1 MESNS
6 GSGSRVG
13 SIWERINSSFWFIPA
28 LLTLVGM
35 LLSGVTQWLD
45 NKYQGL
51 LDSLP
56 AVVSG
61 GATGASSVLSA
72 ISGSLITVIATVF
85 SLTIVSLTL
94 ASGQYSPRLMRSF
107 TSDKGLQIVLGTYIG
122 TFVYSLLVLRI
133 VALGGSSGSGG
144 ADSSFQPT
152 ISVGV
157 AILLALVC
165 VGLLIYFISHVAQI
179 IQSSSIVQMA
189 QLDMMGIVSNLEETE
204 SSSDYIRDPEEDPRW
219 ADLLAGQP
227 SIVKAKSSG
236 YVQSVDIDEILK
248 EVVDERTRLVEIPS
262 GPGIFV
268 SSGLALVKV
277 WPAAG
282 EDFDSGTLREVHRAF
297 VLGRERSFQQDIA
310 FGFRQLS
317 DIALKGLSPGIND
330 PTTAMQAMDRMEAVL
345 ISLGS
350 KDLPRCV
357 QEREVGERKV
367 LVRVNYSNFEDLVG
381 LAFDQVR
388 RAAFTSG
395 QVAVLE
401 RLIEILDRALRA
413 NTSTERQEA
422 LWARVFT
429 IARLCPQQISDPED
443 AVNLMLRAV
452 ESVYALSMKQRVAI
466 DGDLDRLLNLSE
478 DLEDNGRIWEAIEAA
493 RTKVR

>member
-1 MESNS
+1 MKSNGS
-6 GSGSRVG
+6 SGSRLG

-28 LLTLVGM
+28 FLTFVGM
-35 LLSGVTQWLD
+35 FLSGVTQWLD

-56 AVVSG
+56 SVISG

-133 VALGGSSGSGG
+133 VALGSSGKAG
-144 ADSSFQPT
+144 SSFQPT

-157 AILLALVC
+157 AIVLALVC
-165 VGLLIYFISHVAQI
+165 VGLLIYFINHVAQI
-179 IQSSSIVQMA
+179 IQSSSIVRMA
-189 QLDMMGIVSNLEETE
+189 QVDMMGIVSNLEETKE
-204 SSSDYIRDPEEDPRW
+204 SPAYIRDPDEDPRW
-219 ADLLAGQP
+219 ADLLSGQP
-227 SIVKAKSSG
+227 SLLLAESSG
-236 YVQSVDIDEILK
+236 YVQSLNLEEILK
-248 EVVDERTRLVEIPS
+248 EVVDERTEFVEIPS

-268 SSGLALVKV
+268 SAGLALVKV
-277 WPAAG
+277 WPALN
-282 EDFDSGTLREVHRAF
+282 EEFDSGARREVHRAF
-297 VLGRERSFQQDIA
+297 VFGRERSFQQDIA

-317 DIALKGLSPGIND
+317 DIALKGLSPGVND
-330 PTTAMQAMDRMEAVL
+330 PTTAMQAMDRMEAVF

-350 KDLPRCV
+350 KDLPRRV
-357 QEREVGERKV
+357 QEREVDERKV

-401 RLIEILDRALRA
+401 RLIEILDRAIRV
-413 NTSTERQEA
+413 NTSAGRQEA
-422 LWARVFT
+422 LWARIFT

-443 AVNLMLRAV
+443 AINLMLRAV
-452 ESVYALSMKQRVAI
+452 ESVYALSMKQRVTI
-466 DGDLDRLLNLSE
+466 DGDLDRLLDLSE
-478 DLEDNGRIWEAIEAA
+478 DLEDDGRIRDAVEAV

>member
-1 MESNS
+1 MKSNS
-6 GSGSRVG
+6 GSGSRLG
-13 SIWERINSSFWFIPA
+13 SVWERVNSSFWFIPA
-28 LLTLVGM
+28 LLTLVGIV
-35 LLSGVTQWLD
+35 LAGITQWLD

-107 TSDKGLQIVLGTYIG
+107 TSDRGLQVVLGSYIG

-133 VALGGSSGSGG
+133 VALGGSGG
-144 ADSSFQPT
+144 AESSFQPT
-152 ISVGV
+152 ISVGT

-165 VGLLIYFISHVAQI
+165 VGLLIYFISHVSQI
-179 IQSSSIVQMA
+179 IQSSNIVQMA
-189 QLDMMGIVSNLEETE
+189 QLDMMGIVSNLDELEAAPV
-204 SSSDYIRDPEEDPRW
+204 DIRDPEQNPMW
-219 ADLLAGQP
+219 SDLLAGQP
-227 SIVKAKSSG
+227 SVLNSESSG
-236 YVQSVDIDEILK
+236 YVQSLDIDEILK
-248 EVVDERTRLVEIPS
+248 EVVDERTKLVEVPS

-268 SSGLALVKV
+268 SAGLPLVKV
-277 WPAAG
+277 WPAT
-282 EDFDSGTLREVHRAF
+282 ERDFDSRARREVHRAF
-297 VLGRERSFQQDIA
+297 VFGRERSFQQDVA

-317 DIALKGLSPGIND
+317 DIALKGLSPGVND
-330 PTTAMQAMDRMEAVL
+330 PTTAMQAMDRIEAVL
-345 ISLGS
+345 IALSS
-350 KDLPRCV
+350 KELPRRI
-357 QEREVGERKV
+357 QEREVDGRKI
-367 LVRVNYSNFEDLVG
+367 LVKVKYSNFEELVG

-401 RLIEILDRALRA
+401 RLIEILDRAMRVNISA
-413 NTSTERQEA
+413 ERQGS
-422 LWARVFT
+422 LWARIFT

-452 ESVYALSMKQRVAI
+452 ESVYGLSMKQRVTI
-466 DGDLDRLLNLSE
+466 NEDLDRLLELSE
-478 DLEDNGRIWEAIEAA
+478 DLDDNGRIREAIEAA

>member
-1 MESNS
+1 M
-6 GSGSRVG
+6 
-13 SIWERINSSFWFIPA
+13 
-28 LLTLVGM
+28 
-35 LLSGVTQWLD
+35 SGVTQWLD
-45 NKYQGL
+45 NKFQGL

-56 AVVSG
+56 AVISG

-107 TSDKGLQIVLGTYIG
+107 TGDKGLQIVLGSYIG
-122 TFVYSLLVLRI
+122 TFVYSLLVLRL
-133 VALGGSSGSGG
+133 VALGGSQGSS
-144 ADSSFQPT
+144 SSFKPT

-165 VGLLIYFISHVAQI
+165 VGLLIYFINHVAQI

-189 QLDMMGIVSNLEETE
+189 QLDMMGIVSNFDGPE
-204 SSSDYIRDPEEDPRW
+204 SSLSDIRDPGENPRW
-219 ADLLAGQP
+219 ADLFAGQP
-227 SIVKAKSSG
+227 SLLKAESSG
-236 YVQSVDIDEILK
+236 YVQSLDIDEILK
-248 EVVDERTRLVEIPS
+248 EVVDERTQFVEIPS

-268 SSGLALVKV
+268 SAGLPLLRV
-277 WPAAG
+277 WPAA
-282 EDFDSGTLREVHRAF
+282 EEEFDSRACREVHRAF
-297 VLGRERSFQQDIA
+297 VFGRERSFQQDIA

-330 PTTAMQAMDRMEAVL
+330 PTTAMQAMDRIEAVL
-345 ISLGS
+345 IALGS
-350 KDLPRCV
+350 KELPRRV
-357 QEREVGERKV
+357 QEKEVDGRKI
-367 LVRVNYSNFEDLVG
+367 LVKVSYSTFEELVG

-401 RLIEILDRALRA
+401 RLIEILDRATRVNVSA
-413 NTSTERQEA
+413 DRQSS
-422 LWARVFT
+422 LWARIFT
-429 IARLCPQQISDPED
+429 IARLCPPQISDPED

-452 ESVYALSMKQRVAI
+452 ESVYGLSMKQRVEV
-466 DGDLDRLLNLSE
+466 DEDLDRLLKLSE
-478 DLEDNGRIWEAIEAA
+478 DLEDDGKIWAAIEAA

>member
-13 SIWERINSSFWFIPA
+13 SIWERVNSSFWFIPA

-35 LLSGVTQWLD
+35 FLSGVTQWLD

-133 VALGGSSGSGG
+133 VALGGSGG

-227 SIVKAKSSG
+227 SIVKADSSG

-268 SSGLALVKV
+268 SAGLALVKV
-277 WPAAG
+277 WPASG
-282 EDFDSGTLREVHRAF
+282 EDFDSGALREVHRAF

-330 PTTAMQAMDRMEAVL
+330 PTTAMQAMDRMETVL

-350 KDLPRCV
+350 KDLPRRV

-367 LVRVNYSNFEDLVG
+367 LVRINYSNFEDLVG

-452 ESVYALSMKQRVAI
+452 ESVYALSMKQRVTI

>member
-1 MESNS
+1 MKSSS
-6 GSGSRVG
+6 GSGSRLG
-13 SIWERINSSFWFIPA
+13 SIWERVNSSFWFIPA
-28 LLTLVGM
+28 FLTFIGL
-35 LLSGVTQWLD
+35 LLSGITQWLD
-45 NKYQGL
+45 SKFQGL

-107 TSDKGLQIVLGTYIG
+107 TSDRGLQVVLGSYIG

-133 VALGGSSGSGG
+133 VALGGSGG
-144 ADSSFQPT
+144 AKSSFQPT
-152 ISVGV
+152 ISVGM

-165 VGLLIYFISHVAQI
+165 VGLLIYFISHVSQI
-179 IQSSSIVQMA
+179 IQSSNIVQMA
-189 QLDMMGIVSNLEETE
+189 QLDMMGIVSNLENLDASTA
-204 SSSDYIRDPEEDPRW
+204 DIRDPEENPRW
-219 ADLLAGQP
+219 ADLLAGE
-227 SIVKAKSSG
+227 SSMLKAESSG
-236 YVQSVDIDEILK
+236 YVQSLDVDEVLK
-248 EVVDERTRLVEIPS
+248 EVVDKRTQFVEIPS

-268 SSGLALVKV
+268 SAGLPLLRV
-277 WPAAG
+277 WPAA
-282 EDFDSGTLREVHRAF
+282 EEEYDSRARREVHRAF
-297 VLGRERSFQQDIA
+297 VFGQERSFQQDIA

-330 PTTAMQAMDRMEAVL
+330 PTTAMQAMDRMETVL
-345 ISLGS
+345 IALGS
-350 KDLPRCV
+350 KDLPSRV
-357 QEREVGERKV
+357 QEREINEHKV
-367 LVRVNYSNFEDLVG
+367 LVKVRYSTFEELVG

-401 RLIEILDRALRA
+401 RLIEILDRAMRVNISA
-413 NTSTERQEA
+413 ERQSS
-422 LWARVFT
+422 LWARIFT
-429 IARLCPQQISDPED
+429 VARLCPQQISDPED

-452 ESVYALSMKQRVAI
+452 ESVYGLSMKQRVTI
-466 DGDLDRLLNLSE
+466 NEDLDRLLELSE
-478 DLEDNGRIWEAIEAA
+478 DLDDNGRIREAIEDA